1 MLYYKYYGRRGCR
14 IDVRVKLRQAS
25 HKNNLASKIL
35 ICLFKIPLK
44 VPFKILF
51 KILLVILIEILQE
64 FAGDFTAIIKN

>member
-1 MLYYKYYGRRGCR
+1 
-14 IDVRVKLRQAS
+14 LRQAS

-51 KILLVILIEILQE
+51 KN
-64 FAGDFTAIIKN
+64 FAWDFDRNFARIRRKFHSYYQKLKFYPSLFAIIIFKI

>member
-1 MLYYKYYGRRGCR
+1 M
-14 IDVRVKLRQAS
+14 RVKSGTVS

-51 KILLVILIEILQE
+51 KILLGILIEILQE
-64 FAGDFTAIIKN
+64 FRRKFHSYYQKLKFYPSLFAIIIFKI